1 MTTKIKPESQ
11 KVTLDSGINLHYLD
25 WGNHGAPDVLL
36 LHTGTMPKELT
47 RKNTELF
54 AKEVLPAI
62 KPIYSEYED
71 PWWPDSLKQGS
82 LHAVGD

>member
-1 MTTKIKPESQ
+1 MLLQ
-11 KVTLDSGINLHYLD
+11 
-25 WGNHGAPDVLL
+25 GAPGTVRDRLTEAVKMLRVGHLMCL
-36 LHTGTMPKELT
+36 LHIGTMPKELT